1 VTTFVPVF
9 YDCEASGL
17 EGYPIEIGWAF
28 AEPRTGAVVSESCL
42 IKRSAEWL
50 IEESWDSKQPSARW
64 SSPKLQPAFRIL
76 EFAIE
81 PTVFR

>member
-17 EGYPIEIGWAF
+17 EGHPIEIGWAF
-28 AEPRTGAVVSESCL
+28 AEPRTGAVVSEICL

-50 IEESWDSKQPSARW
+50 IEESWDSKTGVGALVEPQIA
-64 SSPKLQPAFRIL
+64 PAFRIL

-81 PTVFR
+81 PTVFG